1 MELILRKNELRD
13 RDKTLICHPPIS
25 VLILSL
31 RQSCR
36 MRLASQFPQWTWS
49 AGLGG
54 VRAACK
60 AWGKAESVT
69 TTVPCAVGHGSN
81 HRSKCG
87 GGHKALAYN

>member
-36 MRLASQFPQWTWS
+36 MRLASLVIS
-49 AGLGG
+49 AMDLARRSGWRACGL
-54 VRAACK
+54 
-60 AWGKAESVT
+60 
-69 TTVPCAVGHGSN
+69 
-81 HRSKCG
+81 
-87 GGHKALAYN
+87 